1 MSGRSVCF
9 LLGNPLVRASLEQ
22 VEGQGPTIQHLVVES
37 ANVKLGA
44 QFFPGAFSQLANLKL
59 AQLVAEGLRG
69 PRDVAVSF
77 GLNGRLVNGPRLAK
91 KFYNLIAC
99 PAFGMDSC
107 IHNQPNGPEEF
118 RGKSAVV
125 RNGILVKANLF
136 AKFLRIEGPTFRV
149 RIKTKPV
156 EAKLRQARKLL
167 LYGKLHVV
175 PRNAF
180 MVSDRFVVD

>member
-22 VEGQGPTIQHLVVES
+22 VEWQGPAIQHLVVEG
-37 ANVKLGA
+37 ANVELGP
-44 QFFPGAFSQLANLKL
+44 QFFPGAFAKLANLKL
-59 AQLVAEGLRG
+59 AQLVAESLRR
-69 PRDVAVSF
+69 PRDVAISF
-77 GLNGRLVNGPRLAK
+77 GLNGRLVNGARLAK

-125 RNGILVKANLF
+125 RNGILVKANLL
-136 AKFLRIEGPTFRV
+136 AKLLRIEGPAFRIG
-149 RIKTKPV
+149 IKTKPV
-156 EAKLRQARKLL
+156 EA
-167 LYGKLHVV
+167 
-175 PRNAF
+175 
-180 MVSDRFVVD
+180 